1 MSVKVV
7 KITDPE
13 IILQVRLDFLATDP
27 LLPETDEAV
36 LADSIRGYVLKHTA
50 AGDSVVLAVTDGDVI
65 VSIGFLTVTE
75 MPPNGAVPNG
85 RFGTLLNILT
95 YPEHRRRE
103 YGETLVRALDE
114 EARGLGVA
122 ILDLHAT
129 ESGAPVYRGSERCR
143 TRPMRMRLTK

>member
-1 MSVKVV
+1 M
-7 KITDPE
+7 
-13 IILQVRLDFLATDP
+13 
-27 LLPETDEAV
+27 
-36 LADSIRGYVLKHTA
+36 
-50 AGDSVVLAVTDGDVI
+50 
-65 VSIGFLTVTE
+65 TE
-75 MPPNGAVPNG
+75 MPPDGAVPNG

-95 YPEHRRRE
+95 YPEHRRRG

-143 TRPMRMRLTK
+143 TRPCGCG